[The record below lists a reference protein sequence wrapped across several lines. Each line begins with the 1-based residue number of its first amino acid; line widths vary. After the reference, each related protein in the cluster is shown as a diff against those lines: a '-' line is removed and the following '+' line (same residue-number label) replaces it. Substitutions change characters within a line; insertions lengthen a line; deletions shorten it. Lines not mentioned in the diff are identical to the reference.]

1 MVPHWRP
8 VGSRRSPLCAS
19 PLNVFLVTTSSP
31 SAIMS
36 SIVKLRVGKGVRLA
50 AVTIIWNVWRSA
62 VAHKRQVVQLV
73 VDVPIPP
80 VLDLVDEAAN
90 DCLVLLDV

>member
-1 MVPHWRP
+1 
-8 VGSRRSPLCAS
+8 
-19 PLNVFLVTTSSP
+19 
-31 SAIMS
+31 
-36 SIVKLRVGKGVRLA
+36 
-50 AVTIIWNVWRSA
+50 

-90 DCLVLLDV
+90 DCLVLLDVWLQLPIGHSASSLRQPFSTNAHLTAARGQGAPMKILVAHLPSPVPRTV